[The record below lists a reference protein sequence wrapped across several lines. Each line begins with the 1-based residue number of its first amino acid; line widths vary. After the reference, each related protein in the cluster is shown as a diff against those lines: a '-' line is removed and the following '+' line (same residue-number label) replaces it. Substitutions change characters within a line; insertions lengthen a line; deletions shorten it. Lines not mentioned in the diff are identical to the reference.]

1 MRRFGLIF
9 VLAIVAF
16 KTMIPSAQA
25 SESAPVI
32 NLEISRSVPAVNY
45 KVDTSTTVPM
55 QGTALIPRA
64 DGKAKVTTA
73 PGNTQIEVSLGQMPP
88 PMRFGPSLTYVLWAI
103 TPEGRVSNLG
113 ELQLDGTKGT
123 VVATTRLNSFALIV
137 TAEPYYAVPYP
148 SEEVVVEN
156 VPGSGVKGTVQMVTA
171 SQEIFKRGRYAGLQ
185 PQTVNPDAK
194 VPMDIYQARAAM
206 AVARM
211 AGAEQY
217 AAQAWEKAQGLLQSA
232 EADSANRKWSIRKQA
247 TGFARQAVQAAEDA
261 RSIAVKRADEARLEA
276 ERKAAADREAEAAAT
291 AKASVEAANAQ
302 RAAAEKNAE
311 EAALRGAAAR
321 QQTELAQQQAAA
333 AAKATAQ
340 ADAARAAA
348 FAAEQ
353 KANAAAAAAL
363 NSKEQLRAQLLAR
376 FNEVL
381 PTEDSPRGL
390 VVNLGGVNFASGKAD
405 LTVDAQVKL
414 ARFSG
419 LIAPYPDLKID
430 VEGYTDNTGAPAFNM
445 KLSQDRA
452 SAVRDYLIQQGV
464 KPDSISAKGLGD
476 ADPVAPNTT
485 SEGRAQNR
493 RIEIVVSGE
502 VIGTKLG
509 Q

>member
-1 MRRFGLIF
+1 M
-9 VLAIVAF
+9 
-16 KTMIPSAQA
+16 
-25 SESAPVI
+25 
-32 NLEISRSVPAVNY
+32 
-45 KVDTSTTVPM
+45 
-55 QGTALIPRA
+55 
-64 DGKAKVTTA
+64 
-73 PGNTQIEVSLGQMPP
+73 
-88 PMRFGPSLTYVLWAI
+88 
-103 TPEGRVSNLG
+103 
-113 ELQLDGTKGT
+113 
-123 VVATTRLNSFALIV
+123 
-137 TAEPYYAVPYP
+137 
-148 SEEVVVEN
+148 
-156 VPGSGVKGTVQMVTA
+156 GV
-171 SQEIFKRGRYAGLQ
+171 
-185 PQTVNPDAK
+185 
-194 VPMDIYQARAAM
+194 YQARAAM
-206 AVARM
+206 AVAKM

-217 AAQAWEKAQGLLQSA
+217 AAQAWEKAQGLLRSA
-232 EADSANRKWSIRKQA
+232 ETDSASRKGSVRKQA
-247 TGFARQAVQAAEDA
+247 TGLARQAVQAAEDA
-261 RSIAVKRADEARLEA
+261 RSIAVKRADEARVEA
-276 ERKAAADREAEAAAT
+276 ERQAAADREAEAAAA

-302 RAAAEKNAE
+302 RVAAEKNAE
-311 EAALRGAAAR
+311 EAAQRADAAR

-363 NSKEQLRAQLLAR
+363 SSKEQLRAQLLAR

-405 LTVDAQVKL
+405 LTVEAQVKL

-476 ADPVAPNTT
+476 AGPIAPNTT
-485 SEGRAQNR
+485 SEGRARNR
-493 RIEIVVSGE
+493 RVEIVVSGE